1 VDGPKVTGGIRG
13 VNVNGI
19 EGGESSMV
27 GDGEEESTSGETL
40 SPDTE
45 EPSGGGG
52 DGTAAEFDTAAL
64 APAAFVSPTAGVA

>member
-1 VDGPKVTGGIRG
+1 MGGIRG
-13 VNVNGI
+13 VKVNGI
-19 EGGESSMV
+19 EGGESSIV

-45 EPSGGGG
+45 AAGGGG
-52 DGTAAEFDTAAL
+52 GGTAAEFDTAAL